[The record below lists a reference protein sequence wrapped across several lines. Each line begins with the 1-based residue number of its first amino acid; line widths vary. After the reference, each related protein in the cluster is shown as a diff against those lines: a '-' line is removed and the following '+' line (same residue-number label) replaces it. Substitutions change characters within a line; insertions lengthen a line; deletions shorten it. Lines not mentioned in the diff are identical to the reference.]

1 MQGTRAAGR
10 LIALAVLATAAVPAQ
25 AQVRA
30 TTPPLNT
37 PRVGAVTVAPTP
49 VPIPPETCMGVDP
62 NQMVITGSQTPIDP
76 SIGTP
81 GSWMVRANKSSQS
94 LVIAYLDYKS
104 QAETV
109 ITLAKARHWNRI
121 CFVGT
126 RGGGSYM
133 YPLAAGE

>member
-1 MQGTRAAGR
+1 MTKARAAAG
-10 LIALAVLATAAVPAQ
+10 LLALALLATAAASTQ

-37 PRVGAVTVAPTP
+37 PRVGPVTVAPTP
-49 VPIPPETCMGVDP
+49 VPIPPEDCMGVDP